1 MIDRGIFRRTAFVLL
16 ALLGTAGA
24 AESPVYVGAQKCK
37 MCHLKEYNAWAESRM
52 AKSFE
57 LLAPGVAAELK
68 TARDLDP
75 KKDFRADAR
84 CLACH
89 TTGYGKPGG
98 FVDLTKTPNLAGVQ
112 CEVCHG
118 PGGTYTQKQYMS
130 VQNREYKRADLV
142 RVGLTAQITKE
153 TCVTCHNSVNPF
165 APKDEEFDF
174 EARKRQGVHPITPL
188 KYQH

>member
-1 MIDRGIFRRTAFVLL
+1 MVDRGMFHRAAFALL

-24 AESPVYVGAQKCK
+24 AGSPVYVGAQKCK
-37 MCHLKEYNAWAESRM
+37 MCHLKEYSAWAASRM

-57 LLAPGVAAELK
+57 LLAPGVAGELK
-68 TARDLDP
+68 AARGFDP
-75 KKDFRADAR
+75 KKDYRADPR
-84 CLACH
+84 CLSCH

-98 FVDLTKTPNLAGVQ
+98 FVDVVKTPNLTGVQ

-118 PGGTYTQKQYMS
+118 PGGTYTQKRFMS
-130 VQNREYKRADLV
+130 LQNREYKRADLV
-142 RVGLTAQITKE
+142 QAGLTAEITKA

-165 APKDEEFDF
+165 APQGDEFDF
-174 EARKRQGVHPITPL
+174 DARMRQGVHPITPL